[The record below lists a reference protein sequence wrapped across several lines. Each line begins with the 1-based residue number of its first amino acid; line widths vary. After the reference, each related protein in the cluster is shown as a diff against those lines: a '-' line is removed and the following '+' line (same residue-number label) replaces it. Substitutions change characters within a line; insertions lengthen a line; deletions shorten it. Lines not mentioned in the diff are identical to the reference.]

1 MRVLYFDTE
10 TYSAIDLVKVGSY
23 IYARHATTDVRLVTY
38 CLVIDG
44 VRGEV
49 KVWQQGD
56 PVPQEFIE
64 VANDPSALVKTYND
78 AFDRQIQEQILT
90 PRYGF
95 PAIPIAQRRCVQAA
109 ALSRALPASLDSAAA
124 ALGIPVRKD
133 PKGIAMMKRLA
144 KPRRQTAKERKAG
157 TPLDFSATAE
167 EMATLVKYAKDDVV
181 MTVEIDAR
189 IGALPPSEQEIWWLD
204 QRINERGVHCD
215 VALIDTAIDVGGE
228 AKLALYAEIAKLTDG
243 AVTAPAQ
250 TQRILKWLA
259 EKGCRLSNI
268 RKGTVADALREQG
281 LSGEARQLLGLRQNA
296 GGAAALKFATLK
308 RWVSPQGEPRIRY
321 AYRYHGGSAG
331 RFHKHGGPAP

>member
-1 MRVLYFDTE
+1 
-10 TYSAIDLVKVGSY
+10 
-23 IYARHATTDVRLVTY
+23 
-38 CLVIDG
+38 
-44 VRGEV
+44 
-49 KVWQQGD
+49 
-56 PVPQEFIE
+56 
-64 VANDPSALVKTYND
+64 
-78 AFDRQIQEQILT
+78 
-90 PRYGF
+90 
-95 PAIPIAQRRCVQAA
+95 
-109 ALSRALPASLDSAAA
+109 
-124 ALGIPVRKD
+124 
-133 PKGIAMMKRLA
+133 MMKRLA